1 MHKIYFRLPKK
12 KTRKSKKYKKKQKYA
27 AQTPESMVWKKFMLY
42 FAGNLQRR
50 AIDVGNYILTK
61 SENKMEHINKI
72 ELRGNVG
79 TVRLNEYN
87 GSKVANFTVITDFLY
102 KTREGT
108 AANESMWH
116 NVVAWGGKGMP
127 DFDLIVKGATVHL
140 TGRLRIN
147 KYTSAE
153 GIEKQYY
160 EVMANKVAII
170 QEEGK

>member
-1 MHKIYFRLPKK
+1 
-12 KTRKSKKYKKKQKYA
+12 
-27 AQTPESMVWKKFMLY
+27 MVWKKFMLY

-127 DFDLIVKGATVHL
+127 DFDLIVKYTASLDEERNEFALSNDDFERERLADLIRVSRWFRVRERQGATPLPFMV
-140 TGRLRIN
+140 
-147 KYTSAE
+147 
-153 GIEKQYY
+153 
-160 EVMANKVAII
+160 
-170 QEEGK
+170 